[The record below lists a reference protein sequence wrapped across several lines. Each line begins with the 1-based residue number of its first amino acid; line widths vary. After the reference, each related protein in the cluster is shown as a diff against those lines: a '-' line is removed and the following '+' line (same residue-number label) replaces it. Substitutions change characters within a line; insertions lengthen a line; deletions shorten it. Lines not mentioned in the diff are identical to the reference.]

1 MQKFCKSAT
10 DPRSRLYLHTNTHV
24 YKQAVGALESS
35 IIRRLFLCNVSKRI
49 GTNLNLRSVFYFTQQ
64 IKKINLATKECL
76 TIDVTN
82 VPPLEDAGGTLNE
95 PGGICV
101 HPSKP
106 HLYIADTNNHAV
118 TILDLQTRQ
127 LSLVCV
133 GAKSTRK
140 HSNGMSPSR
149 IPYPPIPLPPGYL
162 TPHPQKRPGTSDTIP
177 PIRWTE
183 EHL

>member
-1 MQKFCKSAT
+1 MGS
-10 DPRSRLYLHTNTHV
+10 
-24 YKQAVGALESS
+24 
-35 IIRRLFLCNVSKRI
+35 
-49 GTNLNLRSVFYFTQQ
+49 NLNLKSVFYFTQQ

-76 TIDVTN
+76 TIDVTK

-118 TILDLQTRQ
+118 KILDLQTRQ

-133 GAKSTRK
+133 DAKSTRT
-140 HSNGMSPSR
+140 HSSGMR
-149 IPYPPIPLPPGYL
+149 TTRLL
-162 TPHPQKRPGTSDTIP
+162 TVRVLVATTRCQYWGVGILK
-177 PIRWTE
+177 
-183 EHL
+183 